1 MAISK
6 NHTIE
11 RFIAKENS
19 IKVLFVFLQVFFF
32 TGINAQVLNVDRE
45 NGQDSIKKKVM
56 ASVAFSFSSDKQ
68 KNNYIEFSNK
78 NEFDYFLKNNYLLLL
93 INEADISYNGT
104 KAIENNGYVQL
115 RFRDND
121 SRKIAPDAYCQFQ
134 WNGVLGM
141 ENRSLAGMNA
151 RFLCVEKNKSD
162 LFISAGTFYEIEKWN
177 SGLSSY
183 NYQTDSKIIVN
194 REMFRLNL
202 VVKSAFKIG
211 NKIDFVSTSYL
222 QFPINS
228 YLLKPRWTFDSNLY
242 FEITKHVNFLIHY
255 DHSFDEYRPLPIDA
269 FYYSVNLGV
278 QVKI

>member
-1 MAISK
+1 MAIPK
-6 NHTIE
+6 TYT
-11 RFIAKENS
+11 KESLITKDNS
-19 IKVLFVFLQVFFF
+19 IKLFFILLNLIFI
-32 TGINAQVLNVDRE
+32 TGMNAQVLNVDRE

-68 KNNYIEFSNK
+68 KNDYIEFSNK
-78 NEFDYFLKNNYLLLL
+78 NEFDYFLKNNYLFLL
-93 INEADISYNGT
+93 INEADISYSGT
-104 KAIENNGYVQL
+104 KAIENNGYAQL

-121 SRKIAPDAYCQFQ
+121 TRKIAPDAYCQFQ
-134 WNGVLGM
+134 WNGILGM
-141 ENRSLAGMNA
+141 ERRSLAGINA

-162 LFISAGTFYEIEKWN
+162 LYFSAGTFYEIEKWN

-183 NYQTDSKIIVN
+183 NYQTDKKIVVN

-211 NKIDFVSTSYL
+211 SKIDFVETSYL
-222 QFPINS
+222 QFPMNS
-228 YLLKPRWTFDSNLY
+228 NFLKPRWTFDSNLY

-278 QVKI
+278 QIKI